1 MRGGNFFTKDVSST
15 HVVMAFLIK
24 RSSFSSHIAQIK
36 KDLSDAMAADLEK
49 TIDQAWIKAESKI
62 RST

>member
-1 MRGGNFFTKDVSST
+1 
-15 HVVMAFLIK
+15 MAFLIK

-62 RST
+62 RSTWEDLEA